1 MYQLVL
7 VRHGQSV
14 WNRENLFTGWTDVEL
29 TAKGAE
35 EAREA
40 GKLLK
45 QQGLTFNIA
54 FTSLLKRVIRTSWI
68 LLDEMDLLW
77 IPVVRDWRLNERHY
91 GALQGLNKAKVAEEF
106 GEKQVKI
113 WRRSFAV
120 RPPALPPNDP
130 RFPGH
135 DRRYRDIPPQQLP
148 LGESLQ
154 DTLERLLPAW
164 NELIIPAIRT
174 EKQVLIVAHGDS
186 LRALVKVLEEI
197 SDTDISD
204 LEIPTGIPMIYELD
218 RSLKAVRKS

>member
-7 VRHGQSV
+7 VRHGQSG
-14 WNRENLFTGWTDVEL
+14 WNRENLFTGWADVDL

-40 GKLLK
+40 GRLLK

-54 FTSLLKRVIRTSWI
+54 FTSLLKRAIRTQWI

-91 GALQGLNKAKVAEEF
+91 GALQGLNKDEVAEEF

-113 WRRSFAV
+113 WRRCFAV
-120 RPPALPPNDP
+120 RPPALTPNDP

-135 DRRYRDIPPQQLP
+135 DRRYRNIPRQQLP

-164 NELIIPAIRT
+164 NEIIIPAIRT
-174 EKQVLIVAHGDS
+174 EKQVLIVSHGDS
-186 LRALVKVLEEI
+186 LRALVKVLEER

-204 LEIPTGIPMIYELD
+204 LEIPTGIPMIYALD
-218 RSLKAVRKS
+218 PSLKAVRKS